1 MRINQIVMA
10 LGLAAASVPAFA
22 QYEGTRVDERLGH
35 GEDSLLARQNLSMFQ
50 MHIRN
55 NSFAEAYEPW
65 KVVFTK
71 APFAQVSIYA
81 HGAYMLGQ
89 LIAKETD
96 QTKKQTYFNDL
107 MGLYDTRIK
116 NLDGL
121 NSFTSPSKR
130 STEGDVL
137 SRKAYDYATFGNGVA
152 SDYSLE
158 KAYEMFRKGIDL
170 IEEKGGREVEGF
182 VLNKFFE
189 VSSQM
194 YAKDNV
200 GFREQY
206 LKDYMQSREVCE
218 KMLEKARTTTDST
231 AIKKILSQYDP
242 TLIYIEQVFAQSKAA
257 DREQIIAIFGPKIEE
272 NKTNLNY
279 LKSALTLL
287 AANNCDDDPIY
298 YKAAE
303 YAYNIEPSFES
314 AIGTAKK
321 YAKDGDAAS
330 SVQYYDKALELCPT
344 NEQKA
349 KIALLIA
356 SASAKSEDIA
366 KAYTYLDKAQQFS
379 PSIGGRAMLMRAQ
392 FLAAEKK
399 FGEAISSCDQAITAD
414 VSLSG
419 TATRLKENIIK
430 IQQQTA
436 KYEKDKAAYDA
447 EVAKRKKIEEFWN
460 GSK

>member
-1 MRINQIVMA
+1 MRINQLVMA
-10 LGLAAASVPAFA
+10 LGLAAASAPAFA
-22 QYEGTRVDERLGH
+22 QYEGTRLDERLGH

-55 NSFAEAYEPW
+55 NSFADAYEPW

-89 LIAKETD
+89 LIANEQD
-96 QTKKQTYFNDL
+96 QAKKLTYFNDL
-107 MGLYDTRIK
+107 MGLYDARIK

-121 NSFTSPSKR
+121 NSFTNPSRR

-137 SRKAYDYATFGNGVA
+137 SRKAYDYAAFGNGV
-152 SDYSLE
+152 DPNYSLE

-189 VSSQM
+189 VSYQM
-194 YAKDNV
+194 YMKDNT
-200 GFREQY
+200 GFREQF
-206 LKDYMQSREVCE
+206 LKDYMQSRDVCE
-218 KMLEKARTTTDST
+218 KMLEKARNTTDAA
-231 AIKKILSQYDP
+231 AIQKILSQYDP

-257 DREQIIAIFGPKIEE
+257 DREQILAIFGPKVEE
-272 NKTNLNY
+272 NKDNLNY

-287 AANNCDDDPIY
+287 AENNCDDSDIY

-321 YAKDGDAAS
+321 YAKDGDAAT
-330 SVQYYDKALELCPT
+330 SVQYYDKALELCRT

-356 SASAKSEDIA
+356 SASAKSNDIN
-366 KAYTYLDKAQQFS
+366 KAYTYLDKAQEYNPNIS
-379 PSIGGRAMLMRAQ
+379 GRAMLMRAQ
-392 FLAAEKK
+392 FLAVEKK
-399 FGEAISSCDQAITAD
+399 FNDAIAYCDKAIAAD

-419 TATRLKENIIK
+419 TASRLKENILK
-430 IQQQTA
+430 VQQQNA
-436 KYEKDKAAYDA
+436 KYQEEKAAYDA
-447 EVAKRKKIEEFWN
+447 EQAKRKKIEDFWN